1 MDDYVSKLNQ
11 ERLFPVAALSHS
23 EEDGALKLSAAVPV
37 PATMSPPDV
46 LNILENVRVHV
57 GDQSGGHV
65 SYQDFVLESWNLS

>member
-11 ERLFPVAALSHS
+11 KKMFPVAALSHS
-23 EEDGALKLSAAVPV
+23 EKDGALNLSAAVPV

>member
-1 MDDYVSKLNQ
+1 MDDYGSKLNQ
-11 ERLFPVAALSHS
+11 KKLFPVEALSHS
-23 EEDGALKLSAAVPV
+23 EEDEALKLSAAVPV

-57 GDQSGGHV
+57 RDQSGSHV